1 MRALLLSL
9 ILILATAINC
19 YASNSVYIKQTDQTG
34 SSVFIKQDGSSNVV
48 GINTTNPILIQG
60 NNVDVIIKQ
69 IGNSNDAGA
78 DFDGNQPGFMG
89 TNMTFDYQVTG
100 NSNDLELDQ
109 SDINSTGHWYDID
122 ITGSSNKLI
131 FRSDASKDVDNT
143 NVDLDVRGSSNY
155 MKFYVMEDNHFLYV
169 LVDGDSNIVKFKALD
184 GATGFNTNANKA
196 IGPNIESHGYLA
208 DSSGSE
214 GATID
219 YYIIGNSNRV
229 EMTVD
234 GDQNYSVHD
243 VIGNSNLLD
252 LHADASGHTMMA
264 QIGDDNWLRTITY
277 GDSNDLNI
285 MQQGDDNKLY
295 IYLSTDNAVIN
306 AKQKGNNNDG
316 NISVTGDSIYDYT
329 LNFSQNGSDTCV
341 YSYNRNNQ
349 SADVTAT
356 VSNGC

>member
-34 SSVFIKQDGSSNVV
+34 SSIFIKQDGSSNVV
-48 GINTTNPILIQG
+48 GVSSSVPLLIQG
-60 NNVDVIIKQ
+60 NNVDIIIKQ

-78 DFDGNQPGFMG
+78 DFDGNQPGFFG

-208 DSSGSE
+208 DYCRGKANIYSAGIEVHGVNEMAIEVMSEDGIDISMNSSNN
-214 GATID
+214 ID
-219 YYIIGNSNRV
+219 EYISINFNYIITVCDHANENCPFIPSN
-229 EMTVD
+229 
-234 GDQNYSVHD
+234 
-243 VIGNSNLLD
+243 
-252 LHADASGHTMMA
+252 
-264 QIGDDNWLRTITY
+264 
-277 GDSNDLNI
+277 
-285 MQQGDDNKLY
+285 
-295 IYLSTDNAVIN
+295 NAIRIH
-306 AKQKGNNNDG
+306 Q
-316 NISVTGDSIYDYT
+316 
-329 LNFSQNGSDTCV
+329 NFSDPSKSDLLGLERKENFILV
-341 YSYNRNNQ
+341 RNKIKNFCRNFVN
-349 SADVTAT
+349 D
-356 VSNGC
+356 NF

>member
-69 IGNSNDAGA
+69 IGNSNDVGA

-169 LVDGDSNIVKFKALD
+169 LVDGDSNTVKFKALD

-196 IGPNIESHGYLA
+196 IGPNVESHGILA
-208 DSSGSE
+208 DSSPNSVLS
-214 GATID
+214 IPLSFFHNSISSSSC
-219 YYIIGNSNRV
+219 IIKPFWYFTMLPST
-229 EMTVD
+229 EMSFLFSIVLSICFYRIISMKICISYCLYKFCLTW
-234 GDQNYSVHD
+234 SFKF
-243 VIGNSNLLD
+243 
-252 LHADASGHTMMA
+252 TM
-264 QIGDDNWLRTITY
+264 I
-277 GDSNDLNI
+277 
-285 MQQGDDNKLY
+285 
-295 IYLSTDNAVIN
+295 
-306 AKQKGNNNDG
+306 
-316 NISVTGDSIYDYT
+316 
-329 LNFSQNGSDTCV
+329 
-341 YSYNRNNQ
+341 
-349 SADVTAT
+349 
-356 VSNGC
+356 

>member
-69 IGNSNDAGA
+69 IGNSNDVGA

-169 LVDGDSNIVKFKALD
+169 LVDGDSNTVKFKALD

-329 LNFSQNGSDTCV
+329 LNLSQKGSDTCV

>member
-1 MRALLLSL
+1 MYKRQ
-9 ILILATAINC
+9 INC

-69 IGNSNDAGA
+69 IGNSNDVGA

-122 ITGSSNKLI
+122 ITGSSNELI

-184 GATGFNTNANKA
+184 GATGFNTC
-196 IGPNIESHGYLA
+196 
-208 DSSGSE
+208 
-214 GATID
+214 
-219 YYIIGNSNRV
+219 
-229 EMTVD
+229 
-234 GDQNYSVHD
+234 
-243 VIGNSNLLD
+243 LL
-252 LHADASGHTMMA
+252 
-264 QIGDDNWLRTITY
+264 
-277 GDSNDLNI
+277 
-285 MQQGDDNKLY
+285 
-295 IYLSTDNAVIN
+295 
-306 AKQKGNNNDG
+306 
-316 NISVTGDSIYDYT
+316 YT
-329 LNFSQNGSDTCV
+329 SPSPRD
-341 YSYNRNNQ
+341 
-349 SADVTAT
+349 
-356 VSNGC
+356 